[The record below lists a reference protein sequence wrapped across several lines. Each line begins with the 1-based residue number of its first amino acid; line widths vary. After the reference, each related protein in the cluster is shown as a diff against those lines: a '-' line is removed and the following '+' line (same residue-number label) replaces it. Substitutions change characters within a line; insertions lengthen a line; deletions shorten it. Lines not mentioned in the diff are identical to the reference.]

1 MAKCTHSSFAFA
13 LGFFLFS
20 KKENYFVSMYQETLF
35 VSIHIEQYILLYYD
49 QIE

>member
-1 MAKCTHSSFAFA
+1 
-13 LGFFLFS
+13 
-20 KKENYFVSMYQETLF
+20 MYQETLF

>member
-1 MAKCTHSSFAFA
+1 MH
-13 LGFFLFS
+13 
-20 KKENYFVSMYQETLF
+20 QETLF